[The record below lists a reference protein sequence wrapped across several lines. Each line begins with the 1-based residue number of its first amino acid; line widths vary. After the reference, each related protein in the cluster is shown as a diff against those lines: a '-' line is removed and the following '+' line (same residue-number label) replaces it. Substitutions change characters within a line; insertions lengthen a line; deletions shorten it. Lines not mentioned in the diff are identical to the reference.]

1 MGDALAQQCLQACA
15 RAGGASLAALYRI
28 DDQARPAD
36 FYLLG
41 LATPMHQS
49 YLERYQGSDPLHPR
63 RCQNLA
69 LDLVPLRLGQAA
81 QATGSRERYAG
92 FLARHGICDVV
103 EIFARQAGQAVL
115 GLSLLRREAEGSF
128 SAGELERLHGLQA
141 MLELAMP
148 RLATSPQPRVLTA
161 LTPRERELAEL
172 LRAGYGN
179 KRLAQLL
186 GIGLPTVKTHLINL
200 YRKVGVANRTEL
212 VTSLYF

>member
-1 MGDALAQQCLQACA
+1 MGDALARQCLLACA

-28 DDQARPAD
+28 DHQARPAD
-36 FYLLG
+36 FQLLG
-41 LATPMHQS
+41 LATPMQQS

-63 RCQNLA
+63 HCQNLA
-69 LDLVPLRLGQAA
+69 TDLVPLRLGQAA
-81 QATGSRERYAG
+81 QAASSRERYAG

-115 GLSLLRREAEGSF
+115 GLSLLRREAEGAF
-128 SAGELERLHGLQA
+128 SAGELERLQGLQA
-141 MLELAMP
+141 MLALALP
-148 RLATSPQPRVLTA
+148 RLATHSASVGLTA
-161 LTPRERELAEL
+161 LTPRERELAQL
-172 LRAGYGN
+172 LRAGHGN

-212 VTSLYF
+212 VTALFL

>member
-1 MGDALAQQCLQACA
+1 MGDALARQCLLACA
-15 RAGGASLAALYRI
+15 RVGGASLAALYRI
-28 DDQARPAD
+28 DHQARPAD
-36 FYLLG
+36 FQLLG

-63 RCQNLA
+63 HCQNLA
-69 LDLVPLRLGQAA
+69 IDLVPLRLGQAA
-81 QATGSRERYAG
+81 QAAGSRERYAG

-115 GLSLLRREAEGSF
+115 GLSLLRQEAEGAF
-128 SAGELERLHGLQA
+128 SAGELERLQGLQA
-141 MLELAMP
+141 MLALALP
-148 RLATSPQPRVLTA
+148 RLATHSASVGLTA

-172 LRAGYGN
+172 LRAGHGN

-212 VTSLYF
+212 VTALFL

>member
-1 MGDALAQQCLQACA
+1 MAAALVQQCLHACA

-28 DDQARPAD
+28 DAQARPAD
-36 FYLLG
+36 FQLLG

-49 YLERYQGSDPLHPR
+49 YLERYQSSDPLHPR
-63 RCQNLA
+63 LCRNLA
-69 LDLVPLRLGQAA
+69 VDLIPLRLGQAA
-81 QATGSRERYAG
+81 QAANNRERYAG

-115 GLSLLRREAEGSF
+115 GLSLLRREAEGAF
-128 SAGELERLHGLQA
+128 SAGELERLQGLQA
-141 MLELAMP
+141 MLELALP
-148 RLATSPQPRVLTA
+148 SLAPGPQPLELAA

-200 YRKVGVANRTEL
+200 YRKVGVNNRTEL
-212 VTSLYF
+212 VTSLFL

>member
-1 MGDALAQQCLQACA
+1 MGDALARQCLLACA

-28 DDQARPAD
+28 DHQARPAD
-36 FYLLG
+36 FQLLG

-63 RCQNLA
+63 HCQNLA
-69 LDLVPLRLGQAA
+69 TDLIPLRLGQAA
-81 QATGSRERYAG
+81 QAASSRERYAG

-115 GLSLLRREAEGSF
+115 GLSLLRREAEGAF
-128 SAGELERLHGLQA
+128 SAGELERLQGLQA
-141 MLELAMP
+141 MLALALP
-148 RLATSPQPRVLTA
+148 CLATHSASVGLTA

-172 LRAGYGN
+172 LRAGHGN

-212 VTSLYF
+212 VTALFL

>member
-1 MGDALAQQCLQACA
+1 MGDALARQCLLACA

-28 DDQARPAD
+28 DHQARPAD
-36 FYLLG
+36 FQLLG

-63 RCQNLA
+63 HCQNLA
-69 LDLVPLRLGQAA
+69 TDLVPLRLGQAA
-81 QATGSRERYAG
+81 QAASSRERYAG

-115 GLSLLRREAEGSF
+115 GLSLLRREAEGAF
-128 SAGELERLHGLQA
+128 SAGELERLQGLQA
-141 MLELAMP
+141 MLALALP
-148 RLATSPQPRVLTA
+148 RLATHSASVGLTA
-161 LTPRERELAEL
+161 ITPRERELAQL
-172 LRAGYGN
+172 LRAGHGN

-212 VTSLYF
+212 VTALFL